1 MWEGRRKWQ
10 LELTITSL
18 PWKDRGLYTHLP
30 LFPECLLWAG
40 RVSVL
45 KDEVTEREEV
55 LPPGVSLVGVD
66 TQLTHK

>member
-18 PWKDRGLYTHLP
+18 PWKDRGLYTHLT

-45 KDEVTEREEV
+45 KDGVTETEEV
-55 LPPGVSLVGVD
+55 PASWSVSDGSGHAIN
-66 TQLTHK
+66 T